1 MKKENSLINFF
12 KNLSIKSKFVF
23 AFTFL
28 ILLIAIFINIYFP
41 RVFRSQAFD
50 FVKSKAVS
58 ESKIISYNIS
68 SALFFNDLDAMEES
82 IEAAKL
88 NENIIY
94 VVVTD
99 DNNKILKAYNSKA
112 AEQFEYLKISYAND
126 YSHYLTVYKI
136 CSNITYKGEKIG
148 NLYLAHSLIELNE
161 RAYEIQLT
169 ISTISATILI
179 LAILFVIGI
188 STIITKPLN
197 RIVNTFKYIA
207 DGDLSQRANI
217 SQNDE
222 IGKLAKSFNQMVDNL
237 ETAYNNLKSEIETR
251 KKTEE
256 ELQNA
261 KDDLYKMFFKE
272 KELNVLKSRF
282 ISMVSHEFRT
292 PLTVI
297 MNASDI
303 VKTLIERKE
312 FEDALAYHSKIK
324 LSIDTLTN
332 LLQDVLVFAKT
343 EQSELTPA
351 PVLFDPIVLCKR
363 IIEEMKIIDNEQHI
377 FEFYT
382 NFESVKILSDRQL
395 LRHILVN
402 LISNSIKYSNVGT
415 VIRLEFIEYPDNYCI
430 NLIDNGFGISEDDQ
444 KYLFKAFFRGK
455 KNIGTI
461 KGFGLGLNIVKKAVD
476 ALNGEISYKSKL
488 NEGTTFT
495 IKLSKN

>member
-1 MKKENSLINFF
+1 MKKENSLIDFF
-12 KNLSIKSKFVF
+12 NNLSVKSKFVF

-41 RVFRSQAFD
+41 RTFRSLAFD

-58 ESKIISYNIS
+58 EAKIISYNIS
-68 SALFFNDLDAMEES
+68 SAILFNDLDAIGES

-99 DNNKILKAYNSKA
+99 NNNKIIKAYNLKA
-112 AEQFEYLKISYAND
+112 AEKFEFLKISYDDD
-126 YSHYLTVYKI
+126 YSHNTTVYKI
-136 CSNITYKGEKIG
+136 CSNITYKDEKLG
-148 NLYLAHSLIELNE
+148 HLYLAHSLIELNE
-161 RAYEIQLT
+161 RAYNIQITIGT
-169 ISTISATILI
+169 ISIIILFI
-179 LAILFVIGI
+179 AILFVIGI
-188 STIITKPLN
+188 STIITKPLK
-197 RIVNTFKYIA
+197 RIVYTFKYIA
-207 DGDLSQRANI
+207 DGDLTQRAQI

-222 IGKLAKSFNQMVDNL
+222 VGKLAKSFNQMVDKL

-256 ELQNA
+256 ELQSA
-261 KDDLYKMFFKE
+261 KDDLYKMLFKE
-272 KELNVLKSRF
+272 KELNMLKSRF

-312 FEDALAYHSKIK
+312 FENALSYHSKIK
-324 LSIDTLTN
+324 LSVETLTN

-343 EQSELTPA
+343 EQTELSPA
-351 PVLFDPIVLCKR
+351 SVLFDPIALCKK
-363 IIEEMKIIDNEQHI
+363 IIEEMSIIDNEQHI
-377 FEFYT
+377 LEFYT
-382 NFESVKILSDRQL
+382 NVESIKILSDRQL

-402 LISNSIKYSNVGT
+402 LISNSIKYSNIDT
-415 VIRLEFIEYPDNYCI
+415 VIRLEFIDYSDNYCI
-430 NLIDNGFGISEDDQ
+430 NVIDNGFGISEDEQ
-444 KYLFKAFFRGK
+444 KYIYKEFFRGE

-476 ALNGEISYKSKL
+476 ALNGEISFKSKL

-495 IKLSKN
+495 IKLPKN